1 MSYMD
6 HNDAFAPAGGIKEL
20 SFGEVEWVN
29 GGIVPIVAAYY
40 AIGIVGTLYVG
51 AYAGLA
57 SMRLGY
63 AANHK

>member
-1 MSYMD
+1 MEALTS
-6 HNDAFAPAGGIKEL
+6 PLEQLEL
-20 SFGEVEWVN
+20 TQYFEWVN